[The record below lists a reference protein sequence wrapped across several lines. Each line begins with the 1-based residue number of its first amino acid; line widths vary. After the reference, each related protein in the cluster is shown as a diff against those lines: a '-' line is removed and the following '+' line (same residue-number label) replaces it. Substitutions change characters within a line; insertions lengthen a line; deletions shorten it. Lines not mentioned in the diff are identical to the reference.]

1 VIVPFA
7 IFLYAKSEFVAHLSE
22 VSAKVLVSPHPV
34 FAENAKTTF
43 PSRGRLGLV
52 GDFRLVIEA
61 SLPDICAI
69 PSDKI
74 EEAKEAMCTRMKAF
88 PLAALRLGNRWH
100 RRSKASPMT
109 DEEKSN
115 TFAFLTSL

>member
-1 VIVPFA
+1 
-7 IFLYAKSEFVAHLSE
+7 
-22 VSAKVLVSPHPV
+22 VSAKSLVSPHPV

-74 EEAKEAMCTRMKAF
+74 EEAKEAIRTRMKAF
-88 PLAALRLGNRWH
+88 PSGEGGIDEAELRR
-100 RRSKASPMT
+100 
-109 DEEKSN
+109 
-115 TFAFLTSL
+115 